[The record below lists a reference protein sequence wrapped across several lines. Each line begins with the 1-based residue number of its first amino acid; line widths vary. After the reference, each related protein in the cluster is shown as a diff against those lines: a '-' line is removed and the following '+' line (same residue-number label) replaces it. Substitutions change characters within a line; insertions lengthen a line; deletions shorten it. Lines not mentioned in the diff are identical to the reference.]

1 MSLKIK
7 GFEFENCFLDVQ
19 EKVLLCAGQPVSITP
34 KAFRL
39 LNYLVENP
47 QHLIKREDLLK
58 AVWENSF
65 VEEGNLT
72 FTIRLL
78 RKALADNPQNPRF
91 IKTASG
97 RGYSFIAEVNRI
109 YVKDE
114 SQTNDQI
121 KSFISESHP
130 IPVVKAKS
138 RKIFFP
144 FLIVGIFLFG
154 VIFAGSWYIRSKNLN
169 NELPILSTPF
179 SLEKLSTS
187 GNVYHSEISPDGK
200 TVVYVNQIE
209 GKHSLWLRQL
219 ESGNNIEMIASSDE
233 HYSGL
238 AFSPNGDSVY
248 FTRAPRNSEK
258 QLDIF
263 RISIFGGIPSKIV
276 SETQGW
282 IGVSPD
288 GSKLSFVRC
297 YYRKEEYCSLWI
309 ADSIDGKN
317 EQKLVSQP
325 SPFRIAD
332 NTFSTDGKTIVFAA
346 GQSLNQSNEFG
357 LMEINVENGKQRE
370 ITSEK
375 FFDIK
380 GIAKLGE
387 NGDFLITASRLP
399 NRSFRIW
406 RISATT
412 GKIEQLT
419 NNSEDY
425 SNLSLNKNF
434 TLLVS
439 TQIRSDFE
447 LRIFQMENPHFSRI
461 LAKAE
466 SADFSPNG
474 KIVFS
479 SEMSGNIEIWAI
491 EPDGSRQIQLTNDT
505 GDDNNPIVS
514 PDDNWIFFTS
524 NRTGEVQ
531 VWRMNADG
539 SSQMQITKAEGGFPV
554 FVSPDNKWLY
564 FIHSRNRTLWRVA
577 SEGGD
582 EQLVLNKS
590 TSEFAVSPDGLQ
602 VAFSEKQDQERI
614 LTIFSL
620 ADQTQVKTFQAPIKN
635 SLIYQIEWM
644 PDGKSLVYILTDP
657 KSGNNSLWSQKL
669 DAKKPQKIA
678 DFDNATSFT
687 ESSFSISPDGKS
699 FIIGMGNW
707 RHDAVLLK
715 GLK

>member
-1 MSLKIK
+1 MSLEIK

-19 EKVLLCAGQPVSITP
+19 EKLLLCDGKPVSITP

-39 LNYLVENP
+39 LSYLVENP
-47 QHLIKREDLLK
+47 QHLIKREELLE
-58 AVWENSF
+58 AVWEDSF

-78 RKALADNPQNPRF
+78 RKALGDNPKDPRF

-97 RGYSFIAEVNRI
+97 HGYRFIPEVRR
-109 YVKDE
+109 VLV
-114 SQTNDQI
+114 NDKSPDDGQI
-121 KSFISESHP
+121 KTFIPENP
-130 IPVVKAKS
+130 PAAFVKTKN
-138 RKIFFP
+138 RKLFFP
-144 FLIVGIFLFG
+144 FLLVGILLFG
-154 VIFAGSWYIRSKNLN
+154 VIFAGSWYVRSKNRN
-169 NELPILSTPF
+169 NELPVLSIPF

-187 GNVYHSEISPDGK
+187 GNIYHSEISPDGK

-219 ESGNNIEMIASSDE
+219 ESGNNIEIIAPSDE
-233 HYSGL
+233 HFGGL
-238 AFSPNGDSVY
+238 AFSPDEGSVY
-248 FTRAPRNSEK
+248 FARAPRNSEK

-297 YYRKEEYCSLWI
+297 YYRQEENCSLWI
-309 ADSIDGKN
+309 ADSADGKN
-317 EQKLVSQP
+317 EQKLVSHP

-332 NTFSTDGKTIVFAA
+332 NTFSADGKTIVFAV
-346 GQSLNQSNEFG
+346 GQSANQSNEFG
-357 LMEINVENGKQRE
+357 LIEVNIESGEQRE

-387 NGDFLITASRLP
+387 NGDFLITALRVP
-399 NRSFRIW
+399 NRGFRIW
-406 RISATT
+406 RVSAAT
-412 GKIEQLT
+412 GKTEQLT

-425 SNLSLNKNF
+425 SNLSLDKSF
-434 TLLVS
+434 TRLVS
-439 TQIRSDFE
+439 SQIRSDFN
-447 LRIFQMENPHFSRI
+447 LQIFQMEKPRFKRI

-466 SADFSPNG
+466 SATFSPNG
-474 KIVFS
+474 KIIFS
-479 SEMSGNIEIWAI
+479 SEMSGNMEIWSI
-491 EPDGSRQIQLTNDT
+491 EPDGSRRIQLTSDA
-505 GDDNNPIVS
+505 GDDNTPIVS
-514 PDDNWIFFTS
+514 PDNNWIFFTS

-539 SSQMQITKAEGGFPV
+539 SSQAQITKAEGGFPV
-554 FVSPDNKWLY
+554 FVSPDKKWVY
-564 FIHSRNRTLWRVA
+564 YINGRNRTLWRAA

-590 TSEFAVSPDGLQ
+590 KSEFAVSPDGLQ
-602 VAFSEKQDQERI
+602 VAFSEKQDEERI

-620 ADQTQVKTFQAPIKN
+620 ADQTPFKIFQIPIKKG
-635 SLIYQIEWM
+635 LIYQIEWM
-644 PDGKSLVYILTDP
+644 SDGKSLTYVLTDP
-657 KSGNNSLWSQKL
+657 KSGNNSLWNQKL
-669 DAKKPQKIA
+669 DSEKPQKLA
-678 DFDNATSFT
+678 DFGDEPLFSS
-687 ESSFSISPDGKS
+687 SSFSVSPDGKS
-699 FIIGMGNW
+699 FITSQGNW